1 MTAKHYYF
9 TISIVL
15 SPDAETSFFFAES
28 PDTETET
35 ANGKKRRK
43 IRVKARVR
51 QKRRRE
57 AMRSK
62 GLTASHGGL
71 KHQQWW

>member
-1 MTAKHYYF
+1 MTANHYYF

-15 SPDAETSFFFAES
+15 SLDAGTFFFAES
-28 PDTETET
+28 PNTETET
-35 ANGKKRRK
+35 QNGKKKRRK

-62 GLTASHGGL
+62 GLIASHGGL
-71 KHQQWW
+71 KHQWW